1 MQQHWQVYEF
11 RFANIGGCDPN
22 HIRFRSSHV
31 RATHGCYSA
40 MLSRGGG
47 VVDAAIA
54 TMFCTG
60 IIVGQS
66 AGIGGGFLMN
76 LYLHD
81 ERKSITLNAKEVAPA
96 AVHDDMFPDRQS
108 YLDGVKAAGVP
119 GEVKGYWELHQ
130 KYGKLEWK
138 ELIEPSI
145 KICDEGFSLTLHM
158 YDNIYESMRNDTNL
172 K

>member
-1 MQQHWQVYEF
+1 MCFDLPKWTSPEPLSIHF
-11 RFANIGGCDPN
+11 GSLCF
-22 HIRFRSSHV
+22 HV
-31 RATHGCYSA
+31 CYSS

-54 TMFCTG
+54 ALFCTG
-60 IIVGQS
+60 IVTAQS
-66 AGIGGGFLMN
+66 SGIGGGFLMN

-81 ERKSITLNAKEVAPA
+81 TRESITLNAKEVAPSG
-96 AVHDDMFPDRQS
+96 VYDDMFPDRQS
-108 YLDGVKAAGVP
+108 YLDGVQAIGVP

-145 KICDEGFSLTLHM
+145 KICEEGFPMSLHM
-158 YDNIYESMRNDTNL
+158 ADNIFDSMRNDTYF